1 MCREQ
6 GPHHRELK
14 VAVEQAQERPR
25 QGRRQAGRAL
35 VEQVVPHLE
44 VLPQS
49 AVQLLRY
56 KAGGA
61 PLDANSSSSHMF
73 EAQSS
78 NPGWAGYWAVMRRSL
93 ERLSSWPC
101 HLGWQLSVSLA
112 LHLA

>member
-1 MCREQ
+1 MAACAKPCRMQVQ
-6 GPHHRELK
+6 GAGPYHRELK

-25 QGRRQAGRAL
+25 QGGRQAGGAL
-35 VEQVVPHLE
+35 VEQVVPRLE
-44 VLPQS
+44 VLPQP

-61 PLDANSSSSHMF
+61 TLDANSSSFHTF

-78 NPGWAGYWAVMRRSL
+78 NPGWAGCWAVIRRSL

-101 HLGWQLSVSLA
+101 H
-112 LHLA
+112 